1 MEDRP
6 FTAVAVNPADTQD
19 ALLGLRG
26 RITARTGGIA
36 AALIVP
42 FCLFHLS
49 AGRVGLAL
57 VDLLAALVLGG
68 NAWWLVK
75 RQRAL
80 LPYPVLAS
88 AVVAGV
94 LASVHYVGA
103 PALYWAFPSTLFF
116 YMVLP
121 RRVAHYFCGGLMV
134 VCAGLA
140 GVQFGTSNA
149 MRFGATAGLMLLL
162 LNVVLGVIGELQ
174 HRLVLQSVTDP
185 LTGAYNRR
193 DLHAVLQRL
202 TAPAEAPRRAVLLS
216 FDIDHFKSINDQ
228 LGHAAGDQVLRE
240 VVALVNTRV
249 RDTDRLFR
257 VGGEEFVLVLHGITL
272 DAARRVA
279 EELRLRIESAP
290 LLPARTV
297 TVSIG
302 ISPLTEGADPDG
314 WLRSVDSAMYEA
326 KRLGR
331 NRVVAA

>member
-6 FTAVAVNPADTQD
+6 FTAGTDQADTQD

-36 AALIVP
+36 ATLIVP

-49 AGRVGLAL
+49 AGRISLAL
-57 VDLLAALVLGG
+57 VDLVAALVLGG

-75 RQRAL
+75 HQRPL
-80 LPYPVLAS
+80 LPYPLLAS

-94 LASVHYVGA
+94 LGSVHFVGA

-121 RRVAHYFCGGLMV
+121 RRLAHYFCGGLML
-134 VCAGLA
+134 VCVGLA
-140 GVQFGTSNA
+140 AAQSGTSNA

-174 HRLVLQSVTDP
+174 QRLLRQSVTDP
-185 LTGAYNRR
+185 LTGALNRR
-193 DLHAVLQRL
+193 SLDDLLQRL
-202 TAPAEAPRRAVLLS
+202 TTDTAAPRQAVLLS

-240 VVALVNTRV
+240 VVALVNARV
-249 RDTDRLFR
+249 RGTDRLFR
-257 VGGEEFVLVLHGITL
+257 MGGEEFVLVLHGITL
-272 DAARRVA
+272 DAAHRVA
-279 EELRLRIESAP
+279 EELRHRIASTP
-290 LLPARTV
+290 LLPDRPV

-302 ISPLTEGADPDG
+302 ISPLTEGADADS
-314 WLRSVDSAMYEA
+314 WLRSADHAMYEA